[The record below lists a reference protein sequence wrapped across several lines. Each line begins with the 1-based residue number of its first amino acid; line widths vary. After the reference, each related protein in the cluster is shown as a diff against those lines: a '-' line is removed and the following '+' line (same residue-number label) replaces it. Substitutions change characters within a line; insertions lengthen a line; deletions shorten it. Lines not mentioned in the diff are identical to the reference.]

1 MITKKIYWAVL
12 TASLVAVTAFAAE
25 PIANHISVLDFDVSG
40 DATPEQG
47 MDVADNL
54 RLMFSGDKG
63 YELEIYRRMA
73 NAVTSARNAG
83 LDLNNDKDV
92 VRLGK
97 ALEDDVV
104 VTGKVNHSAN
114 VYKVDLVIHDI
125 KAETILASDS
135 AEGADLRLVTEKL
148 IKALSGA
155 EGFGVLFP
163 DTTRVVNV
171 EDEKPTRWA
180 ISLIAAPEELAIYD
194 ILSPRGKAMM
204 LDKFWLRRD
213 PDTNT
218 AVNEYET
225 EFERR
230 VAYAQGHYT
239 TPLKS
244 GIQSDRGKVYV
255 IYGPPDEIEDRSGGS
270 ESIRGFSD
278 TTWSSEPYYAWK
290 YYGKKSSTGAST
302 REMLFVFVDE
312 HGDGEYL
319 AFASTEPGYGKR
331 IGGYQE
337 YDANRLG
344 LDEEDTRDP
353 GETNIWIPSGSK

>member
-1 MITKKIYWAVL
+1 MIKRNMLWA
-12 TASLVAVTAFAAE
+12 AMAAGLVAAGAFAAE
-25 PIANHISVLDFDVSG
+25 AAVNHVSILDFDVSG
-40 DATPEQG
+40 DAKVEQG

-63 YELEIYRRMA
+63 YAVEVYRRMA
-73 NAVTSARNAG
+73 NAVAAARNAG
-83 LDLNNDKDV
+83 LDLRTEDDI

-97 ALEDDVV
+97 ALDNDVV
-104 VTGKVNHSAN
+104 VAGNIEYSNSVYTLN
-114 VYKVDLVIHDI
+114 VAIYDI
-125 KAETILASDS
+125 KAGMEFGTYVNKGS
-135 AEGADLRLVTEKL
+135 DLRLTTEDI
-148 IKALSGA
+148 IKGISGA
-155 EGFGVLFP
+155 QAFGVLFP
-163 DTTRVVNV
+163 ETTRVITA

-180 ISLIAAPEELAIYD
+180 ISLIAAPEELEIYD

-213 PDTNT
+213 PDANT
-218 AVNEYET
+218 PVNEFEN
-225 EFERR
+225 EFNNR
-230 VAYAQGHYT
+230 VTYAQGHFS

-244 GIQSDRGKVYV
+244 GIQSDRGKVYI

-270 ESIRGFSD
+270 ESIGGFTK

-290 YYGKKSSTGAST
+290 YYGKKNASGRGG

-331 IGGYQE
+331 LGGFQD
-337 YDANRLG
+337 YDANRMG
-344 LDEEDTRDP
+344 IDEEDTMNP
-353 GETNIWIPSGSK
+353 GDTNVWIPSGK